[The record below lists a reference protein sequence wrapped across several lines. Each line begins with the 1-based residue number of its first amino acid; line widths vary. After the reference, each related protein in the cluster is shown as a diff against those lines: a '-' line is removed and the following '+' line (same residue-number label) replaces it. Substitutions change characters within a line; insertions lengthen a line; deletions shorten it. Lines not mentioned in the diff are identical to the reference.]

1 MDTGQRSVFAR
12 GALLAAS
19 AITLSISLSAIAA
32 AEDPADSVYRNGY
45 IYTVDAKDS
54 VQKALA
60 VRDGRIVYAGD
71 EAGADAFVG
80 ANTRVVDL
88 NGRMVMPGLIDGH
101 MHPMNGGEA
110 LMSCNLGFAALT
122 VPEFQ
127 QRIQACLDADPDA
140 SPDSWLMVTSWYRQ
154 AMKPEGTNPGAE
166 ALDTLNTKRPITV
179 QSSDYHTLLANSR
192 AMELAGI
199 DDKTPSPAGGEII
212 RDANGKARGLFE
224 DHASSLIDAVRPA
237 ATAKDNVARLEAAL
251 KAMSTQGVT
260 SFLDALSFDFHLV
273 AFAEIQKNG
282 GLTARAFTAPFI
294 SADYLDKPKEAA
306 ESIKGLAAQYD
317 QGALQAAPTVS
328 VHNAKITM
336 DGVLQAPAQTAG
348 LLEPYLV
355 NKGTEEKPDFQPGE
369 HSGPVYWPA
378 DKLNPMLA
386 ALAEAGIGPHLHA
399 IGDRTTREAL
409 DGIAFM
415 RKQPGGKDVRA
426 AIAHAELVDP
436 ADYGRFAELDAI
448 PVMSFQWAKP
458 APDSIEGARDFLG
471 PKRFAHME
479 PEGSLQAAGARIA
492 FGSDWPVDPF
502 NEFFY
507 LKVGVTRTNDRSM
520 WDKYPGTLND
530 EEGLSRATALRAITM
545 NAAYQLGAENE
556 IGSLEVGKFADF
568 IVLDRNFMEID
579 AEDLGKVRVLRTVV
593 GGKIVHDG
601 SGLD

>member
-1 MDTGQRSVFAR
+1 LDGFKSHLPRSAALTAAIVGFFASS
-12 GALLAAS
+12 GIAS
-19 AITLSISLSAIAA
+19 

-45 IYTVDAKDS
+45 VYTVDSKDS
-54 VQKALA
+54 VQQALA
-60 VRDGRIVYAGD
+60 VRDGRIVYVGD
-71 EAGADAFVG
+71 EAGVDAFIG
-80 ANTRVVDL
+80 ATTRVVDVS
-88 NGRMVMPGLIDGH
+88 GRMVMPGLIDGH

-110 LMSCNLGFAALT
+110 LMSCNLNFAALT

-166 ALDTLNTKRPITV
+166 ALDALDTKRPITV

-224 DHASSLIDAVRPA
+224 DHASSLIDVARPA
-237 ATAKDNVARLEAAL
+237 ATHKDNVARMEAAL
-251 KAMSTQGVT
+251 KAMSGQGVT
-260 SFLDALSFDFHLV
+260 SFLDALSFDFHLA
-273 AFAEIQKNG
+273 AFAEIQQNG
-282 GLTARAFTAPFI
+282 KLTARAFTAPFI
-294 SADYLDKPKEAA
+294 STDYLDKPDEAVA
-306 ESIKGLAAQYD
+306 GLQKLATQYD
-317 QGALQAAPTVS
+317 QGAMQPVPTVA
-328 VHNAKITM
+328 VRHAKITM

-355 NKGTEEKPDFQPGE
+355 NTGTEDKPDFQPGE
-369 HSGPVYWPA
+369 HSGPVYWPS

-386 ALAEAGIGPHLHA
+386 ALAKAGIGPHLHA
-399 IGDRTTREAL
+399 IGDRTVREAL

-415 RKQPGGKDVRA
+415 RQQPGGKDVRA

-436 ADYGRFAELDAI
+436 ADYGRFGELDAI

-502 NEFFY
+502 NEWFF
-507 LKVGVTRTNDRSM
+507 LKVGVTRTNDRAM

-530 EEGLSRATALRAITM
+530 EEGLSRATVLRAITM
-545 NAAYQLGAENE
+545 NAAYQLGVENDV
-556 IGSLEVGKFADF
+556 GSLEVGKIADF

-579 AEDLGKVRVLRTVV
+579 AEDLGKVRAIRTVV
-593 GGKIVHDG
+593 GGKVVHDG